1 MDALEYEKARI
12 RMCRTMILGKD
23 GCAPCPLYDG
33 LRHRC
38 WLATSAMTNT
48 DIDTIETHID
58 RVIYWANE
66 HPIKTRQSEFLRMFP
81 NAKIGEDDGIL
92 CIKPCDID
100 KSIECPNGKGCDD
113 CYRKYWKEEVSE

>member
-1 MDALEYEKARI
+1 MDIVEFFKTANRLCKNR
-12 RMCRTMILGKD
+12 CCTK
-23 GCAPCPLYDG
+23 CPLYKNGMCMAACSDV
-33 LRHRC
+33 
-38 WLATSAMTNT
+38 SVKN
-48 DIDTIETHID
+48 IEETISIVEQ
-58 RVIYWANE
+58 WAKE
-66 HPIKTRQSEFLRMFP
+66 HPLKTRQSEFLRMFL